1 MAEEKTTLVDA
12 QAQIEGKLTGRDAAV
27 HGRVRGEISLSG
39 KLLIGEEGRVHAS
52 VTADAVEVAGELE
65 GDVRARAVTLRES
78 ARVKGKVEAQALV
91 VREGAWLTGPV
102 SSGEAPPKA
111 SPAALAPAQA
121 ASPAPAAAPPDTP
134 TA

>member
-1 MAEEKTTLVDA
+1 
-12 QAQIEGKLTGRDAAV
+12 V

-121 ASPAPAAAPPDTP
+121 ASPAPAAAPPDKP